1 MQYIC
6 SQERPILKARNE
18 TGEPEKRKSP
28 GPGRK
33 MRAMELPEN
42 QQSDIM
48 IAKQEKNKLIYMEKI
63 FEKGEMTYVW
73 YASL

>member
-1 MQYIC
+1 
-6 SQERPILKARNE
+6 
-18 TGEPEKRKSP
+18 
-28 GPGRK
+28 
-33 MRAMELPEN
+33 
-42 QQSDIM
+42 M